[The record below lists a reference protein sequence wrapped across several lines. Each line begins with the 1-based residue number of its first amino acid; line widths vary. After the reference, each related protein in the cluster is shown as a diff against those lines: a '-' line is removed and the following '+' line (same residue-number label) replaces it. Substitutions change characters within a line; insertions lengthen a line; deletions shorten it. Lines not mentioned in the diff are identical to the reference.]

1 MKQTGLVEYIIKL
14 LLITVT
20 SGGAIVAAQSKIT
33 PINYPI
39 LQEPEKVMLGKALFK
54 DPLLLGNDGL
64 TCLSCH
70 FLNQGGSYPAA
81 LGHPA
86 QGVGINVPTVLNTS
100 LNFRWKW
107 NGRFTSLKDHLL
119 SAIDNNSQHDSW
131 SDILHRLRSQGDY
144 QARFEGVYGE
154 LTQATVV
161 DAIVRYEEAL
171 IAPSPFDAYLQGQ
184 EDAISEKAKLGY
196 QRFQEYGCIAC
207 HQGKNI
213 GGNLLQPIGLIN
225 PFFTSDKVIQSI
237 DLGRFN
243 VTGRAED
250 KHIFR
255 VPSLR
260 NVARTGPYLHD
271 GSIEDLG
278 NAVRIIA
285 YHQLGRYLPS
295 DDVDLIVAFLTTL
308 SGDPLAELLP

>member
-1 MKQTGLVEYIIKL
+1 MKQTGLVEYITRL

-20 SGGAIVAAQSKIT
+20 SGSAFVAAQSKIT

-39 LQEPEKVMLGKALFK
+39 LHEPEKVMLGKALFK
-54 DPLLLGNDGL
+54 EPLLFGRGGL

-70 FLNQGGSYPAA
+70 LLDQGGSYPAA

-86 QGVGINVPTVLNTS
+86 QRVAINVPTVLNTS

-107 NGRFTSLKDHLL
+107 NGKYTSLKDHLL
-119 SAIDNNSQHDSW
+119 SSINHNSQQDSW
-131 SDILHRLRSQGDY
+131 SVIINRLSSQSDY
-144 QARFEGVYGE
+144 QARFERVYGE
-154 LTQATVV
+154 LTADAIL

-171 IAPSPFDAYLQGQ
+171 IALSAFDAYLLGQ

-295 DDVDLIVAFLTTL
+295 DDVDLIVAFLTSL